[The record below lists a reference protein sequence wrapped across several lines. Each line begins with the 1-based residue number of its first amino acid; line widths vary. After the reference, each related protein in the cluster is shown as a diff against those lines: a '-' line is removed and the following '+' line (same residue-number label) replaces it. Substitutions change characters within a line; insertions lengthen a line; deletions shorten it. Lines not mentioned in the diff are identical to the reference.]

1 MKKHRAFILVLA
13 LLLAPSALSGCG
25 ENQGVSAASPTPASA
40 QKSAAINVKDMQN
53 REVSLSAPATKI
65 VALTPADCEILYA
78 LGAGGTVVGRG
89 QYCDY
94 PEAVKKIPAVQSG
107 SDTNV
112 EQIIALGPQ
121 VVIMSKLAQTD
132 EQIAAL
138 EKAGIKV
145 VVTTAKDIAGTY
157 TSIRLI
163 GAVVGKNNEAEKL
176 VSDMKAAFAELSS
189 KVKENSGKKIYLEVA
204 SLKNGLWAAGK
215 GTFMDEIATML
226 GLKNIFSDISSWSKV
241 SQEQVI
247 ERNPDY
253 IVTFEM
259 TYTDGQDPVKEIMS
273 RKGWEDITAIK
284 NKAVLSST
292 SNELMRPGPR
302 LVDGAKMLYNFAYGK

>member
-1 MKKHRAFILVLA
+1 MKKYWAFILA
-13 LLLAPSALSGCG
+13 LLLTAAVFSGCAETG
-25 ENQGVSAASPTPASA
+25 GKTASSPAPT
-40 QKSAAINVKDMQN
+40 QKGAAIKVTDMLN

-78 LGAGGTVVGRG
+78 LGAGGAIVGRG

-94 PEAVKKIPAVQSG
+94 PEAVKKVPAVQSG
-107 SDTNV
+107 SNTNV

-138 EKAGIKV
+138 DKAGIRV
-145 VVTTAKDIAGTY
+145 VVTTAKDIPGTY
-157 TSIRLI
+157 TAIRLI
-163 GAVVGKNNEAEKL
+163 GAVTGKSSEAEKL
-176 VSDMKAAFAELSS
+176 VSDMKAAFEELSA
-189 KVKENSGKKIYLEVA
+189 KAKGKSGKTIYLEVA

-215 GTFMDEIATML
+215 GTFMDEIANMI
-226 GLKNIFSDISSWSKV
+226 GLKNIFSDVSGWSKV
-241 SQEQVI
+241 SQERVI
-247 ERNPDY
+247 ERSPD
-253 IVTFEM
+253 IIATFEM
-259 TYTDGQDPVKEIMS
+259 TYTEGQDPVAEILG
-273 RKGWEDITAIK
+273 RKGWEGITAIK

-302 LVDGAKMLYNFAYGK
+302 LVDGAKMLFDFAYGK